1 VSQIISVEVP
11 DKLMQELNLSAQD
24 AAEEI
29 VELGIY
35 QLKVRRALALYE
47 ARTGSLGYIAEKLQ
61 IDKTDLIREAILRG
75 LEPPFDDQTI
85 QEELGV

>member
-1 VSQIISVEVP
+1 MSQVISVEVP
-11 DKLMQELNLSAQD
+11 DQLIQELNLSAQD

-47 ARTGSLGYIAEKLQ
+47 ERMGSLGYIAEKLQ
-61 IDKTDLIREAILRG
+61 LDKAALIREAHLRG